1 MGLFAYPVA
10 WVTALVIAY
19 RPIFQPQPAPAA
31 E

>member
-10 WVTALVIAY
+10 WVTALAIAY
-19 RPIFQPQPAPAA
+19 RPIFQSQPATTA